1 MTRSSGDEIKGG
13 YVWNGYDYSL
23 QVWVVNG
30 AVRDCSH
37 PEEMKKESCCNANR
51 LAGQRITD
59 IPGAEKRNE
68 RANEEPMWG
77 PLCRVVGQM
86 NLSAFMYMG
95 RVRTGEKSIFFYKHI
110 LTQRYLNLDRE
121 GQAYRYD
128 SGAYTTID
136 LDEALAHA
144 FGSHEFQRDRYQRD
158 IDVVELS
165 VIYRDAGRV
174 ALFFVV
180 LDAGLP
186 LSFLAL
192 VCESC
197 NTDQIKQWSDLAQVL
212 VFHDPKKIPGLSG
225 TPAEVL
231 RFEEAY
237 LVKPDLRRIIW
248 NQHKTANGILV
259 HRIEKK
265 SLPVF
270 LKPADEALCISPSVD
285 IDLAVGILSSRREP
299 AIEFLIGSGQAR
311 IVQDFHLEEEEE
323 EVDLV
328 LIPNGAI
335 VAESN

>member
-1 MTRSSGDEIKGG
+1 MTRSSRDEIKDG
-13 YVWNGYDYSL
+13 YIWNGYDYSL

-37 PEEMKKESCCNANR
+37 PEEMKKEGCCNANR
-51 LAGQRITD
+51 VAGRRITD

-68 RANEEPMWG
+68 GANEEPMWG

-110 LTQRYLNLDRE
+110 LTRRYLNLDSE
-121 GQAYRYD
+121 GQSYRYD
-128 SGAYTTID
+128 SGAYTVID

-144 FGSHEFQRDRYQRD
+144 FGSREFQQDRYQRD

-165 VIYRDAGRV
+165 VIYRDTGRV

-180 LDAGLP
+180 LDAR
-186 LSFLAL
+186 LSLSSLAA
-192 VCESC
+192 VCESG
-197 NTDQIKQWSDLAQVL
+197 NANQLKQCSDRGQVL
-212 VFHDPKKIPGLSG
+212 VFHNPKRIPGLSD

-237 LVKPDLRRIIW
+237 LVKPDLRSVVQ
-248 NQHKTANGILV
+248 NQRKTANGVLV

-270 LKPADEALCISPSVD
+270 LKPADEVLYISPSVD
-285 IDLAVGILSSRREP
+285 IDLAVEILSSRREP

-311 IVQDFHLEEEEE
+311 IVRDFHLEEEEE

-335 VAESN
+335 VAEIN